1 MIKSKHPIFIVISTF
16 ITGCKT
22 IDSLHNFYRINKKP
36 IELLRSSDEG
46 QYQELLDLF
55 GEHKQRLLLG
65 S

>member
-1 MIKSKHPIFIVISTF
+1 MNKHPIFIVISTF

-46 QYQELLDLF
+46 QYQELISLF
-55 GEHKQRLLLG
+55 ATQKELIK